1 MTDTD
6 YMREALIEAE
16 AAAAA
21 GELPVGCVIVKD
33 GAIVAR
39 ARNACEAQRDATVHA
54 EILAIREASRITG
67 DWRLTGCTL
76 YVTLEPCPMCA
87 GAIMQARLGRL
98 VYGAPN
104 PAQGCAG
111 SLYRIPEDPAFPH
124 FCPCDGGVLSGECQA
139 LLDGFFAGRRI
150 NPERI
155 LFNV

>member
-155 LFNV
+155 